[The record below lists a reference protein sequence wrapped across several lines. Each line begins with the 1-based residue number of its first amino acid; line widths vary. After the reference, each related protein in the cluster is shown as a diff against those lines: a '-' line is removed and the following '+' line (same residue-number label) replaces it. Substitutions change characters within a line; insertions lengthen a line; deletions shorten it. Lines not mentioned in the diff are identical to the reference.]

1 MVGSWPECK
10 SDIADCQT
18 DTSSCPNAQAFC
30 NQAMMGPYE
39 ASGMNP
45 YDIRKECGSN
55 PLCYDFDAETSW
67 LNSAAVQKALGVSQ
81 QWQSCNMEVNQDF
94 TDDWAKDF
102 DQDVVPLLEGGLPVL
117 IYAGDC
123 DFICNWFG
131 NRKELAC
138 VRTVCAH
145 VENMIQGVRT
155 GFAYRMRFA
164 YAHFP
169 INVTITD
176 EGKKIEIRNFLGER
190 RVRRITALPGVK
202 ISLTGNK
209 DELEV
214 SGLDIE
220 HTGQTAALIHQS
232 CLVRNKDIRKFLDGI
247 YVAEKGPVGQL
258 KAI

>member
-1 MVGSWPECK
+1 MMVVKRSFGGWWSSYLFLLTTVTVDSNARRVTVTGPLGTLERDFRHVK
-10 SDIADCQT
+10 LALIKLGKHRIRAD
-18 DTSSCPNAQAFC
+18 
-30 NQAMMGPYE
+30 M
-39 ASGMNP
+39 
-45 YDIRKECGSN
+45 
-55 PLCYDFDAETSW
+55 
-67 LNSAAVQKALGVSQ
+67 
-81 QWQSCNMEVNQDF
+81 
-94 TDDWAKDF
+94 
-102 DQDVVPLLEGGLPVL
+102 
-117 IYAGDC
+117 
-123 DFICNWFG
+123 WFG